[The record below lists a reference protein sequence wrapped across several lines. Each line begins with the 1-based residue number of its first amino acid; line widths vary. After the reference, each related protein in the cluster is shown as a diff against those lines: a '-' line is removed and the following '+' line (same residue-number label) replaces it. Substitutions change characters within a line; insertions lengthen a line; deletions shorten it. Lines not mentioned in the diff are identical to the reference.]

1 MDRKDGITARLLRN
15 GGNQALRISRGSELS
30 GTNVRTCR
38 LPNGSLEIESMT
50 KTSCWR
56 PSRISHPSR
65 RRIEC
70 PPSTSFLLRR

>member
-50 KTSCWR
+50 KT
-56 PSRISHPSR
+56 
-65 RRIEC
+65 E
-70 PPSTSFLLRR
+70 LLAAFKDKSSVSAQD